1 MREILSNFWSWL
13 KPKLTALFTIACK
26 TLAKEVLDL
35 LNDAELQQ
43 KALAAVKVAA
53 ASGLKGNAAFDLA
66 LDELKA
72 ALKAEG
78 RVLADHLQDT
88 LIQNAYCVFQNSQ
101 A

>member
-43 KALAAVKVAA
+43 KALTAVKVAA

-72 ALKAEG
+72 ELKAEG
-78 RVLADHLQDT
+78 RELADNLQDT
-88 LIQNAYCVFQNSQ
+88 LIQNAYCVFKNSQ
-101 A
+101 E

>member
-1 MREILSNFWSWL
+1 MKDILSNFWSWL
-13 KPKLTALFTIACK
+13 KPKLALLFTIACK

-43 KALAAVKVAA
+43 KALTAVKVAA

-72 ALKAEG
+72 ELKAEG
-78 RVLADHLQDT
+78 RVLADNLQDT
-88 LIQNAYCVFQNSQ
+88 LIQNAYCVFKNSQ
-101 A
+101 E